1 LSLKKKEEDTV
12 KIMVCMDGSNVAKD
26 ALVLAKKRA
35 KALDAEIYLLTSMVG
50 GSDVPIDEFEKAEK
64 MLKKAKN
71 NVKAEGIPCESLL
84 SVRGLD
90 AGEELVR
97 LAKEE
102 KIDEI
107 YIGIRRRSKVG
118 KFVFGSTAQYV
129 ILEAPC
135 PVVTVK

>member
-1 LSLKKKEEDTV
+1 M
-12 KIMVCMDGSNVAKD
+12 KIMVCIDGSNVAKD
-26 ALVLAKKRA
+26 ALDLAKKRA

-64 MLKKAKN
+64 RLKKAKN

-84 SVRGLD
+84 SVHGLD

-118 KFVFGSTAQYV
+118 KFIFGSTAQYV

-135 PVVTVK
+135 PVVTVR

>member
-1 LSLKKKEEDTV
+1 V

-26 ALVLAKKRA
+26 ALDLAKKRA

-64 MLKKAKN
+64 RLKKAKS

-118 KFVFGSTAQYV
+118 KFIFGSTAQYV

>member
-1 LSLKKKEEDTV
+1 M
-12 KIMVCMDGSNVAKD
+12 KIMVCFDGSNVAKD
-26 ALVLAKKRA
+26 ALDLAKKRA
-35 KALDAEIYLLTSMVG
+35 KALNAEIYLLTSMLG
-50 GSDVPIDEFEKAEK
+50 GSEVPINEFEKAEK
-64 MLKKAKN
+64 RLKKAKN
-71 NVKAEGIPCESLL
+71 SVRADGIPCESLL

-97 LAKEE
+97 FAKEE

-135 PVVTVK
+135 PVMTVK

>member
-1 LSLKKKEEDTV
+1 M
-12 KIMVCMDGSNVAKD
+12 KIMVCIDGSNVAKD
-26 ALVLAKKRA
+26 ALELAKKRA

-64 MLKKAKN
+64 RLKKAKN

-84 SVRGLD
+84 SVHGLD

-118 KFVFGSTAQYV
+118 KFIFGSTAQYV

-135 PVVTVK
+135 PVVTIK

>member
-1 LSLKKKEEDTV
+1 M
-12 KIMVCMDGSNVAKD
+12 KIMVCIDGSNVAKD
-26 ALVLAKKRA
+26 ALDLAKKRA
-35 KALDAEIYLLTSMVG
+35 KALGAEIYLLTSMVG
-50 GSDVPIDEFEKAEK
+50 GSDVPIDAFEKAEK
-64 MLKKAKN
+64 RLKKAKN

-118 KFVFGSTAQYV
+118 KFIFGSTAQYV

-135 PVVTVK
+135 PVVTVR

>member
-1 LSLKKKEEDTV
+1 M

-26 ALVLAKKRA
+26 ALDLAKKRA
-35 KALDAEIYLLTSMVG
+35 KALGAEIYLLTSMVG

-64 MLKKAKN
+64 RLKKAKI
-71 NVKAEGIPCESLL
+71 NVKADGIPCESLL

-118 KFVFGSTAQYV
+118 KFIFGSTAQYV

>member
-1 LSLKKKEEDTV
+1 M
-12 KIMVCMDGSNVAKD
+12 KIMVCFDGSNVAKD
-26 ALVLAKKRA
+26 ALDLAKKRA
-35 KALDAEIYLLTSMVG
+35 KALDAEIYLLTSMLG
-50 GSDVPIDEFEKAEK
+50 GSDVPINEFEKAEK
-64 MLKKAKN
+64 RLKKAKSS
-71 NVKAEGIPCESLL
+71 VRADGIPCESLL

-97 LAKEE
+97 IAKEE

-107 YIGIRRRSKVG
+107 YIGVRRRSKVG

-135 PVVTVK
+135 PVMTVK